1 MLQQKK
7 LDKCFQDEES
17 VSEYVYELE
26 ELFNIIG
33 IINDHEKVIRLWD
46 GLNTSIQK
54 ALWRDGYNPKISSWD
69 EVRTARKLALNPNL
83 KQMMT
88 IQKQLMM
95 NPRICDFLDTKK
107 SKVWSIPSLKGR
119 IHILR
124 KNLKIISILLK
135 RAKYSSNK

>member
-1 MLQQKK
+1 

-26 ELFNIIG
+26 ELLNIIG

-54 ALWRDGYNPKISSWD
+54 ALWRDGYNPKISLWD
-69 EVRTARKLALNPNL
+69 EVHTARKLALNPNL

-88 IQKQLMM
+88 IQKQLMT
-95 NPRICDFLDTKK
+95 NP
-107 SKVWSIPSLKGR
+107 
-119 IHILR
+119 
-124 KNLKIISILLK
+124 
-135 RAKYSSNK
+135 

>member
-88 IQKQLMM
+88 IQKQLMT
-95 NPRICDFLDTKK
+95 NP
-107 SKVWSIPSLKGR
+107 
-119 IHILR
+119 
-124 KNLKIISILLK
+124 
-135 RAKYSSNK
+135 